1 MAGGGDVVCAS
12 GLSRARWDGTT
23 RWWRYTVMSLHVPPL
38 MFSSRISLG
47 QSRRRETQDGD
58 RFRHPDNLAQR
69 IETEILGLYGASY
82 RHLVLF
88 SFFSDG
94 INKGAKCEA
103 TYDVI
108 FAKSKYR

>member
-1 MAGGGDVVCAS
+1 MGWDDTMVALHCHVLACSPSSCFQA
-12 GLSRARWDGTT
+12 AFRWAN
-23 RWWRYTVMSLHVPPL
+23 
-38 MFSSRISLG
+38 
-47 QSRRRETQDGD
+47 QDGERPRMRD
-58 RFRHPDNLAQR
+58 SFRHPDNLAQR
-69 IETEILGLYGASY
+69 IETEILGLCGASY